1 VRYLRRVAKI
11 DPSLVPDLPV
21 EFMNADHALEV
32 TLLNDIE
39 RALDAHRR
47 GQGTLAAVLEKLSV
61 FAVHTR
67 DHFLREESLMRQT
80 RFSAYGAHKA
90 EHDRVLA
97 EMNAEASAFREHGDG
112 ERLARYLFRALP
124 EWFVNHVRSM
134 DVVTARSTGSGAAR

>member
-1 VRYLRRVAKI
+1 MAEI
-11 DPSLVPDLPV
+11 DPSLVPNLPV

-39 RALDAHRR
+39 RALDDHRR
-47 GQGTLAAVLEKLSV
+47 GRGTLDRVLEKLSV

-67 DHFLREESLMRQT
+67 DHFLREESLMRET
-80 RFSAYGAHKA
+80 RFPAYAAHKA

-97 EMNAEASAFREHGDG
+97 EMNAQATAFRERGDG
-112 ERLARYLFRALP
+112 ERLARYLFQALP

-134 DVVTARSTGSGAAR
+134 DVVTARSTGAAR